1 MRVRWS
7 DLVLLAGAPALP
19 FAVAP
24 LVGGSHWSLDLMAC
38 FPVQAM
44 GWLGLCAILLAA
56 ARRWRAALAMAAGAA
71 IAAAVVLP
79 AWLRRPPPGP
89 SDAVP
94 MRVLALNLL
103 RGSEANAGRALAVV
117 AAAAPDLLFCSEV
130 TPAWHAALADH
141 LPQLPHRC
149 VQTDDGY
156 FGVALFSHWPLRAEV
171 LPLPF
176 AWAPAVRAVV
186 ATPAGDVGVLGVH
199 APRPGSRQ
207 RCRERDQALA
217 AIPAALA
224 PLPARRAVLGDCNA
238 TPWNAAFR
246 ALLDATGLRPA
257 ADGVWLPT
265 WPTALPRPLRVPIDH
280 VLVSGG
286 IGVERCAVGADF
298 GSDHLP
304 VFAALRLP
312 RTAPN

>member
-1 MRVRWS
+1 MRIRWPE
-7 DLVLLAGAPALP
+7 LVLLAGLPALP

-24 LVGGSHWSLDLMAC
+24 LVGRWHWTLDLMAC
-38 FPVQAM
+38 FAVQAM
-44 GWLGLCAILLAA
+44 GWLGLCAALLAA
-56 ARRWRAALAMAAGAA
+56 ARRWRAALALAAGAA
-71 IAAAVVLP
+71 VAASVVLP
-79 AWLRRPPPGP
+79 DWLRAPPPGP
-89 SDAVP
+89 ADAVP

-117 AAAAPDLLFCSEV
+117 AAADPDLLFCSEV
-130 TPAWHAALADH
+130 TPAWHAAIADG

-156 FGVALFSHWPLRAEV
+156 FGVALFSRWPLRAEV

-199 APRPGSRQ
+199 APRPGGRQ
-207 RCRERDQALA
+207 RCLERDQALA
-217 AIPAALA
+217 SIPAALA
-224 PLPARRAVLGDCNA
+224 PLPPRRVVLGDGNA

-246 ALLDATGLRPA
+246 ALLEATDLRSA
-257 ADGVWLPT
+257 ADGGWRPT
-265 WPTALPRPLRVPIDH
+265 WTTALPWPLRVPIDH
-280 VLVSGG
+280 VLVGGG
-286 IGVERCAVGADF
+286 IGIAACEVGADF

-304 VFAALRLP
+304 VFAALRVP
-312 RTAPN
+312 RPAPH